1 MFKRNIY
8 LDFGYLIVLLSTFGG
23 VMTLGA
29 IVAPVIFHSDA
40 YTVGMMLDHYNMGI
54 IMGEIFRRFSYVV
67 YFCVV
72 FILIYEVYMYKM
84 MRIDKIAILSG
95 FIAVF
100 SGLLF
105 SGVYVPQI
113 LSYQTAG
120 VEATMSDSFKN
131 IHTASE
137 IDFKIL
143 AVSLIILFIRRLMLL
158 RIN

>member
-1 MFKRNIY
+1 
-8 LDFGYLIVLLSTFGG
+8 
-23 VMTLGA
+23 
-29 IVAPVIFHSDA
+29 
-40 YTVGMMLDHYNMGI
+40 MGI

-120 VEATMSDSFKN
+120 VEATISDSFKN